1 MFVNRKPILALAAG
15 LLGFLALITTAS
27 RSYAPEPAGAPQQ
40 PAAQSAVKQ
49 VVGTIKAIDG
59 NTLTLASDQG
69 ASVSVT
75 VQDGARMVRV
85 EPGQID
91 LKNAVPIQLSDL
103 QVGDRILVRGK
114 LSDDSKSLAA
124 TGVIAMKHA
133 DVAAKQQKER
143 DDWQKRGI
151 GGLVSAADAA
161 GGTITISVAAPGGA
175 KSVVIHAAKDTILR
189 RYSSNS
195 VNFDDAKAA
204 PLDQVQPGD
213 QLRARGTRSADGGE
227 FAADEI
233 VWGSFRNIS
242 ATIDSVDAGAGA
254 VTVTD
259 LVTKKP
265 VTVKI
270 TAQSQLRKLSPNIA
284 QTIAAR
290 LKGIVA
296 AGNGSA
302 TGGSTAAS
310 AATPQS
316 GAPGASPRTGNGP
329 GDFQQMINRAPA
341 ATLADL
347 QKGDA
352 VMIVSSSS
360 PGSNEVTAITLLGG
374 VEPILQAA
382 PNNSQAMV
390 LSPWNL
396 GAPGGDAGQ

>member
-1 MFVNRKPILALAAG
+1 LRVKRVSILTLAAG
-15 LLGFLALITTAS
+15 LVGFLALIAATP
-27 RSYAPEPAGAPQQ
+27 RSYARDPAGAPQQ
-40 PAAQSAVKQ
+40 PAAQTPVKQ
-49 VVGTIKAIDG
+49 VVGTIKAMDG
-59 NTLTLASDQG
+59 NTITLASDQG

-85 EPGQID
+85 EPGQTD
-91 LKNAVPIQLSDL
+91 LKNAAPIQLSDL
-103 QVGDRILVRGK
+103 QVGDRILVRGR

-133 DVAAKQQKER
+133 DVAAKQQKDRE
-143 DDWQKRGI
+143 DWQKRGI
-151 GGLVSAADAA
+151 GGLVSAVDPA
-161 GGTITISVAAPGGA
+161 GGTITISVAAPGGS

-189 RYSSNS
+189 RYASNS

-204 PLDQVQPGD
+204 PLNQVQPGD

-242 ATIDSVDAGAGA
+242 ATVDSVDAGAGA

-270 TAQSQLRKLSPNIA
+270 TAQSQLRKLSPNVA
-284 QTIAAR
+284 QMIAAR
-290 LKGIVA
+290 LKGA
-296 AGNGSA
+296 AASGGGSA
-302 TGGSTAAS
+302 SGGSAAPADASRQGGGPGGS
-310 AATPQS
+310 ARS
-316 GAPGASPRTGNGP
+316 GNGP

-352 VMIVSSSS
+352 VMIVSSGSA
-360 PGSNEVTAITLLGG
+360 GSNEVTAITMLGG

-382 PNNSQAMV
+382 PSNSQAMV